1 MSWSLSRSWSPSTWA
16 KFLSANYTQQTGL
29 SPNLP
34 SNHKIMNLT
43 SLFTALRLGA
53 LELPHRIVLALLTR
67 MRAGAGGVPTAMNAT
82 YYGSVLQRL

>member
-1 MSWSLSRSWSPSTWA
+1 
-16 KFLSANYTQQTGL
+16 
-29 SPNLP
+29 
-34 SNHKIMNLT
+34 MNLT

>member
-1 MSWSLSRSWSPSTWA
+1 
-16 KFLSANYTQQTGL
+16 
-29 SPNLP
+29 
-34 SNHKIMNLT
+34 MNLT

-53 LELPHRIVLALLTR
+53 LELPRRIVLALLTR